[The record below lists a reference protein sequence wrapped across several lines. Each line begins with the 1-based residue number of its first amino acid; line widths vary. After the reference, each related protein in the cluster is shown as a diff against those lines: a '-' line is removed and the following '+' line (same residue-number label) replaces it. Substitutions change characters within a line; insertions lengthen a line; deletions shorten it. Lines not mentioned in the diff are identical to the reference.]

1 MSRHKTLLQCE
12 RQYAHQYY
20 SSHNG
25 WLRNADP
32 FPRHVY
38 RLKNLTN
45 LEMLFGS
52 IVHDLVE
59 ETLKKYLNDGHL
71 PTKDTLKE
79 TIRTRLNEG
88 FIDSTQ
94 NAEQWRKKPKHTTM
108 LHEIYYGEEKKL
120 PTEKIKKIQDRLVA
134 VVEHILTCD
143 TVLELS
149 SDRPTY
155 YLESEELRTMSLE
168 NTKVFAVL
176 DFLYKDEENNKW
188 VIVDWKTGLQTEE
201 DPYQLALY
209 AQYVLDYYPEAAL
222 EDIVVRNEYL
232 LEGTSVEHKLDHSTL
247 QEVRELLVQSV
258 ERMAGFLEDKE
269 ANKPL
274 PLEYFKKTTNTFA
287 CKRCNFY
294 ELCFPQQ

>member
-1 MSRHKTLLQCE
+1 
-12 RQYAHQYY
+12 
-20 SSHNG
+20 
-25 WLRNADP
+25 
-32 FPRHVY
+32 
-38 RLKNLTN
+38 
-45 LEMLFGS
+45 MLFGS

-71 PTKDTLKE
+71 PAKDTLKE
-79 TIRTRLNEG
+79 TIRTRLNAG

-94 NAEQWRKKPKHTTM
+94 NVEQWRKKPKHTTM
-108 LHEIYYGEEKKL
+108 LHEIYYGQEKKL
-120 PTEKIKKIQDRLVA
+120 PAEKIKKIQDRLEA

-143 TVLELS
+143 TVLELT

-209 AQYVLDYYPEAAL
+209 AQYVLDYYPETAL
-222 EDIVVRNEYL
+222 EDIIVRNEYL

-247 QEVRELLVQSV
+247 REVRELLVQSV